1 VNGGINESPVLAGV
15 GGVGSRDRVTLRVNS
30 QKRDEGLKAGDVHI
44 GVQVRH
50 NAYVSPVISAVLI
63 LGGAGMMIAGG
74 RRRAG

>member
-1 VNGGINESPVLAGV
+1 MKALFWLGLVVLVLGIVSPFV
-15 GGVGSRDRVTLRVNS
+15 SIPRSET
-30 QKRDEGLKAGDVHI
+30 EGLKAGDVHI

>member
-1 VNGGINESPVLAGV
+1 MEVSMRALFWLGLVVLVLGIVSPFV
-15 GGVGSRDRVTLRVNS
+15 SIPRSET
-30 QKRDEGLKAGDVHI
+30 EGLKAGDVHI

-50 NAYVSPVISAVLI
+50 NEYVSPVISAVLI

>member
-1 VNGGINESPVLAGV
+1 MEVSMKALFWLGLVVLVLGIVSPFV
-15 GGVGSRDRVTLRVNS
+15 SIPRSET
-30 QKRDEGLKAGDVHI
+30 EGLKAGDVHI

-50 NAYVSPVISAVLI
+50 NEHVSPVISAVLI

>member
-1 VNGGINESPVLAGV
+1 MEVSMKALFWLGLVVLVLGIVSPFV
-15 GGVGSRDRVTLRVNS
+15 SIPRSET
-30 QKRDEGLKAGDVHI
+30 EGLKAGDVHI